1 MSHIKIWLLR
11 YQARQ
16 ARARGDYTVKTQAY
30 FLKVWRLSGKSDD
43 LLAFLLFRRDR
54 GLILSKYYLY
64 LLQDQIVYLSGKQK
78 ILAKALLLE
87 SIPTIENQE
96 KFLKCRLPQ
105 FDVPVKNLKLPTLL
119 AKSKPDALSKEQLDL
134 GNIARLQFL
143 WREQFAQKLRQ
154 AAHSQGIFVIGNA
167 GIIRQLDLI
176 AALTHYNC
184 IVRFNQ
190 FTPDLVVS
198 AMPTIWVLTPS
209 FQIKQA
215 VPVEW
220 VVLIGPDLQYRL
232 MNWNKLKPMI
242 EQGTPIITLPLF
254 IWRQLVLILK
264 APPSAGVAFLAL
276 VHHLLGSW
284 HGVNV
289 AGFSA
294 LSTLTDTYHV
304 SNPKHQPSRRHNW
317 EGEAALLK
325 RWQVEGLKSIHE

>member
-1 MSHIKIWLLR
+1 MNHIKVWLLR

-30 FLKVWRLSGKSDD
+30 FLKVWRLSGKADD

-54 GLILSKYYLY
+54 GLVLSKYYFY
-64 LLQDQIVYLSGKQK
+64 LLQDQINYLSSKQK
-78 ILAKALLLE
+78 ILATALLLE

-96 KFLKCRLPQ
+96 KLLKCRLTQ
-105 FDVPVKNLKLPTLL
+105 FDVPVKNVKLPMLL

-134 GNIARLQFL
+134 GNIARLQSL
-143 WREQFAQKLRQ
+143 WREQFSQRLRH

-167 GIIRQLDLI
+167 GIIRQLDLT
-176 AALTHYNC
+176 AALTHYKC

-190 FTPDLVVS
+190 FTPDLVAPV
-198 AMPTIWVLTPS
+198 MPRIWVLTPS
-209 FQIKQA
+209 FQTKKA
-215 VPVEW
+215 MPVEW

-232 MNWNKLKPMI
+232 TNWNKLMPVI

-254 IWRQLVLILK
+254 IWRQLVIILK

-276 VHHLLGSW
+276 VRYLLGSW

-294 LSTLTDTYHV
+294 LSTLTDTYHI
-304 SNPKHQPSRRHNW
+304 SNTKHQPSRRHNW

-325 RWQVEGLKSIHE
+325 RWQAEGLKSIHE